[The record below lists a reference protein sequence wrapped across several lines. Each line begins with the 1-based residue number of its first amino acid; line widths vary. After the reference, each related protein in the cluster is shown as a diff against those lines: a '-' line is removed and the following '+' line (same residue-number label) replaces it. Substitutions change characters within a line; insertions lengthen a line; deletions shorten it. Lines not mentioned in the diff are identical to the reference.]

1 MAFCARTRRPRFR
14 FVIRIDPEWHA
25 QTCAGC
31 EVAHRRAV
39 FLFIRAQQ
47 HGADMRTI
55 TFLCPITRVMVQ
67 HRLADDEAAEHQ
79 FQGVF
84 CPACSQLHFVD
95 RKTGKL
101 LGRRTNDSASS
112 QSG

>member
-1 MAFCARTRRPRFR
+1 MAFCARTRRPGSG
-14 FVIRIDPEWHA
+14 VVVWIDPEWQA
-25 QTCAGC
+25 RTCAGC

-39 FLFIRAQQ
+39 FLLIRAQQ

-101 LGRRTNDSASS
+101 LGTKTNDSASS

>member
-1 MAFCARTRRPRFR
+1 MPASICKMMAFCARTRRLGSG
-14 FVIRIDPEWHA
+14 VVVWIDPEWQA
-25 QTCAGC
+25 RTCAGC

-67 HRLADDEAAEHQ
+67 HRLADEKRPNTN
-79 FQGVF
+79 FK
-84 CPACSQLHFVD
+84 ACFAPPVLSC
-95 RKTGKL
+95 T
-101 LGRRTNDSASS
+101 S
-112 QSG
+112 